1 MRVAVPTNNP
11 GGLQG
16 VRSDHFGHCDLFAF
30 LDVPKYIVNEHLLRS
45 DCSIPFSHQ
54 TTIL

>member
-30 LDVPKYIVNEHLLRS
+30 LDVPKYIVNVHSLRS